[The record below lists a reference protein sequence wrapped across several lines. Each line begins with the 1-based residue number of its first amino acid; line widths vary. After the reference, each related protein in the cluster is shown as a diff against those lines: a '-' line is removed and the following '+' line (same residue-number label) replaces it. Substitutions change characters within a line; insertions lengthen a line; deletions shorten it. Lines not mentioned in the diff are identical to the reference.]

1 MYHINV
7 QKRFLYASVVGYNGH
22 VYESLD
28 FESYSKVYSLSTLT
42 YKKSSSYF
50 GNSRIFEFYKKLCR
64 YQISNEKVA
73 KHFWLGLWQF
83 YIPLRNRLIKSPAKE
98 IELRFLSYVYTRKLN
113 RLLHKVDIAIV
124 ASDFLL
130 DKIKIPNG
138 VRVYLECRSLN
149 KNYNSKRPPL
159 EYKAPYVN
167 ILEGPDRW
175 EQSFD
180 LRKGDFHGLFTYSRI
195 SEESFR
201 NSGFDTGE
209 IRIAPLP
216 VVSKMEQWD
225 EPRFPKSLLWVG
237 RGYPSKGLD
246 IAVRISAQLDLKLT
260 VIGALSVEI
269 VEWLKTFKN
278 VEYKGRNSK
287 DELDRQ
293 MRQHEVLLVPSI
305 ESYGLVVL
313 EGLQNGMKIV
323 TSPYVGINDW
333 LNQNPNLYISKEF
346 NTQELIAQTLK
357 ALNNS
362 FHNVEVNISVSE
374 SWKNAL
380 QNL

>member
-1 MYHINV
+1 
-7 QKRFLYASVVGYNGH
+7 
-22 VYESLD
+22 
-28 FESYSKVYSLSTLT
+28 
-42 YKKSSSYF
+42 
-50 GNSRIFEFYKKLCR
+50 
-64 YQISNEKVA
+64 
-73 KHFWLGLWQF
+73 
-83 YIPLRNRLIKSPAKE
+83 
-98 IELRFLSYVYTRKLN
+98 
-113 RLLHKVDIAIV
+113 
-124 ASDFLL
+124 
-130 DKIKIPNG
+130 
-138 VRVYLECRSLN
+138 
-149 KNYNSKRPPL
+149 
-159 EYKAPYVN
+159 
-167 ILEGPDRW
+167 
-175 EQSFD
+175 
-180 LRKGDFHGLFTYSRI
+180 
-195 SEESFR
+195 
-201 NSGFDTGE
+201 
-209 IRIAPLP
+209 
-216 VVSKMEQWD
+216 MEQWD

-269 VEWLKTFKN
+269 IEWLKTFKN
-278 VEYKGRNSK
+278 VEYKGRKSK